1 MKNLSLF
8 SLLIVPFL
16 YSMERDVET
25 GIASLEISI
34 PHTPVIIRALS
45 FEIAGEDI
53 LEEEEQMAQFALA
66 TYFQQRSISHHVLI
80 PALRRR
86 IRIASDSPGSSER
99 EAVSLLRRMMSGQSI
114 DQDDR
119 PLRYLQDL
127 VLNATAEALQQVEEE
142 VLKAQEESRK
152 KVSKSNAVLSGSII
166 GLLGVCATLI
176 VHFTEGNCS

>member
-25 GIASLEISI
+25 GVASLEISI
-34 PHTPVIIRALS
+34 PHTPVMLRSIS
-45 FEIAGEDI
+45 FEIRGEDI
-53 LEEEEQMAQFALA
+53 LEEEEQMVQFALA

-99 EAVSLLRRMMSGQSI
+99 EAVGLLRRMMSGQLM

-127 VLNATAEALQQVEEE
+127 VLNATAEALQQVE
-142 VLKAQEESRK
+142 EESRK

-176 VHFTEGNCS
+176 VHFTEGNGS

>member
-1 MKNLSLF
+1 
-8 SLLIVPFL
+8 
-16 YSMERDVET
+16 
-25 GIASLEISI
+25 
-34 PHTPVIIRALS
+34 
-45 FEIAGEDI
+45 
-53 LEEEEQMAQFALA
+53 
-66 TYFQQRSISHHVLI
+66 
-80 PALRRR
+80 
-86 IRIASDSPGSSER
+86 
-99 EAVSLLRRMMSGQSI
+99 MMSGQSI